1 MEDED
6 VDVSGQLHLAFVAFA
21 TGIRLKI
28 KNWELTLQLGEAL
41 ERTPR
46 RLPLIL
52 SGGNF
57 LPNPGAKVTLP
68 F

>member
-21 TGIRLKI
+21 TG
-28 KNWELTLQLGEAL
+28 EAF
-41 ERTPR
+41 ERNPR
-46 RLPLIL
+46 RLPSIL
-52 SGGNF
+52 SGGIF
-57 LPNPGAKVTLP
+57 LPSPGAKVYSSLLR